1 MNDILRNLI
10 NEDSIAFFIDDVL
23 VMIDLEVGH
32 NKVMVEILKKMEAN
46 NLYMKPEK
54 YMWKQREVSF
64 LGINMGLEELNIE
77 KEKVKGVL
85 KWPRL

>member
-1 MNDILRNLI
+1 MNDILGNLI
-10 NEDSIAFFIDDVL
+10 NEDSIAFSIDDVL

-54 YMWKQREVSF
+54 YMWK
-64 LGINMGLEELNIE
+64 
-77 KEKVKGVL
+77 
-85 KWPRL
+85 

>member
-23 VMIDLEVGH
+23 VIIDLEVGH

-54 YMWKQREVSF
+54 YMWK
-64 LGINMGLEELNIE
+64 
-77 KEKVKGVL
+77 
-85 KWPRL
+85 